1 VSGAPS
7 SDRRSG
13 ELELN
18 RLLLLGVLGFVAVI
32 VALVVMLYLLPTER
46 LHIPELQPAVR
57 VARVV
62 DFPVGT
68 GRVVNWGDQVIL
80 VVRRSETGFFAVQG
94 SAPTDGCLLR
104 WDREAL
110 RIVSPCDHLIY
121 DLRGNVVTGL
131 STLPLR
137 RYGVYQRDSVL
148 YVTGS

>member
-1 VSGAPS
+1 MSGAPS

>member
-1 VSGAPS
+1 MSDAPS
-7 SDRRSG
+7 TDSRSG
-13 ELELN
+13 DLELN
-18 RLLLLGVLGFVAVI
+18 RILLLGVLGFTAV
-32 VALVVMLYLLPTER
+32 LVVLAATLYSLPTER

-57 VARVV
+57 VARVS

-80 VVRRSETGFFAVQG
+80 VVRRSEAGFFAVQG
-94 SAPTDGCLLR
+94 SAPTDGCLLN
-104 WDREAL
+104 WDSEAL

-121 DLRGNVVTGL
+121 DVRGNVVTGL

-137 RYGVYQRDSVL
+137 RYGVYQRDGVV